1 MPSAAPSGN
10 TIVDHIWLRYYPADS
25 AAAAPAVVLIPPVGS
40 DERDVTMRRYARFL
54 ARRGIA
60 CAILCLPYHGQR
72 RISATLPS
80 FYFAGSSI
88 ATTVQAFR
96 QSASDV
102 STVTTWLAAQ
112 RGIDPLRLGVVGVSL
127 GAIIAHLAM
136 GQDPRLRAGVAVE
149 GGGDLADMNR
159 HSLVARY
166 WRLHGAP
173 LPTQMALQPLRSVD
187 PLTYAGNNRP
197 RRVLMIEAARDLLVP
212 PRDAQSLWLALG
224 QPPIQW
230 LDTGHFAIGLN
241 PASVFRATEAYLEGV
256 WNGLPDSQIRVP
268 RVWEPTLKVGLIDE
282 SGVGLSPA
290 IQWQFW
296 TLLPR
301 PDHLSLLSLNL
312 GLTDR
317 GLFTGL
323 ALTVTPF
330 VDVGLSPR
338 WDGRPPRPYLSL
350 HVVY

>member
-1 MPSAAPSGN
+1 
-10 TIVDHIWLRYYPADS
+10 
-25 AAAAPAVVLIPPVGS
+25 
-40 DERDVTMRRYARFL
+40 MRQFARFL
-54 ARRGIA
+54 SQRGIA
-60 CAILCLPYHGQR
+60 CAILCLPYHGER
-72 RISATLPS
+72 RITSTLPS

-88 ATTVQAFR
+88 AVTVQAFH

-102 STVTTWLAAQ
+102 STVATWLAAQ
-112 RGIDPLRLGVVGVSL
+112 PDVDAQRLGVVGISL
-127 GAIIAHLAM
+127 GAIVAHLAM
-136 GQDPRLRAGVAVE
+136 GLDPRLRVGVAAE

-173 LPTQMALQPLRSVD
+173 FPTQAELQPLRAVD
-187 PLTYAGNNRP
+187 PVTYAAQNRP

-212 PRDAQSLWLALG
+212 PHDARELWLALG

-241 PASVFRATEAYLEGV
+241 PASVFRAASAYLWGV
-256 WNGLPDSQIRVP
+256 WNGLPDSQISVP
-268 RVWEPTLKVGLIDE
+268 RVWEPTLKIGLLDQ
-282 SGVGLSPA
+282 SGVGISPA
-290 IQWQFW
+290 VQWQFL
-296 TLLPR
+296 TLLSR
-301 PDHLSLLSLNL
+301 PDHISFLSLNL

-330 VDVGLSPR
+330 VDIGLSPR
-338 WDGRPPRPYLSL
+338 WNGRAPRPYLSL